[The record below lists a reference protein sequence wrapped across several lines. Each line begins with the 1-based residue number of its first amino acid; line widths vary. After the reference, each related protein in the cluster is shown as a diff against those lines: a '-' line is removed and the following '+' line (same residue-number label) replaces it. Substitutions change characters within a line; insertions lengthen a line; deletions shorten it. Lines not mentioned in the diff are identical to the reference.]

1 MTIDPVYASA
11 AQAGMAV
18 VVLLGAFAR
27 WRRPGAFG
35 DAVANYRLLPGALV
49 TPASFAIL
57 AAETGGAAAL
67 LFPDTRVTGAALLV
81 ALMLAFAAGLAFNIV
96 RGHTDID
103 CGCSAFGAARASA
116 SASASANA
124 PRGIGWFHV
133 ARALLFAAL
142 AATAFI
148 EPAVRPIVWFDYVT
162 LFFSVL
168 LVACALVIVDALLAN
183 VPRLAHLRN
192 S

>member
-1 MTIDPVYASA
+1 MTIDPVYATA

-18 VVLLGAFAR
+18 VVLLGAVAK
-27 WRRPGAFG
+27 WRRPAAFR
-35 DAVANYRLLPGALV
+35 DAVANYRVLPDALV
-49 TPASFAIL
+49 APASLAIM

-67 LFPDTRVTGAALLV
+67 LFPDTRAIGAAVLV
-81 ALMLAFAAGLAFNIV
+81 ALMLAFAAGLAFNIL

-103 CGCSAFGAARASA
+103 CGCAGFGAARTATQTQA
-116 SASASANA
+116 DA
-124 PRGIGWFHV
+124 PRGIGWLHV
-133 ARALLFAAL
+133 ARTLLFAAL

-148 EPAVRPIVWFDYVT
+148 EPAARPIVWFDYVT

-168 LVACALVIVDALLAN
+168 LVACALVVVDALLAN

>member
-27 WRRPGAFG
+27 WRRPEAFG

-57 AAETGGAAAL
+57 AAETGGAVAL
-67 LFPDTRVTGAALLV
+67 LFPDTRVIGAALLV

-103 CGCSAFGAARASA
+103 CGCSAFGAART
-116 SASASANA
+116 SASANA